1 MSVVEADDAVEDD
14 VTVEDDPPL
23 DGVVAAAVDP
33 LLADVGVEPFEP
45 PQAASK
51 VATIDPPMPRIALS
65 RSNPRRVSRSAKM
78 FRFSVLDFVEPLDGA
93 SIGSLTDLPLNS
105 SPTSTRRLLQIDQR
119 RSELLR

>member
-1 MSVVEADDAVEDD
+1 VVEADDAVEDD

-23 DGVVAAAVDP
+23 DGVVAAAVEP

-51 VATIDPPMPRIALS
+51 VATIDPPMPRTALS